1 AIRRR
6 YRVLLLSTLVL
17 AGGAF
22 AGTKLRSSFFP
33 KDLSYLSYVDIF
45 LPESASIAA
54 TQQVAAD
61 AGKVVAE
68 VAEQL
73 GREHP
78 DAQGPRRVLRSVT
91 TFVGGGAPRF
101 WYSLAPQQQAPNY
114 AQLVVEVF
122 DAHET
127 TEILPELQRALS
139 SRIPGAYLDV
149 RQLENGK
156 PVPNPVEIRF
166 TGGDIP
172 TLRALAARTEAAL
185 QDIPI
190 ADRGRGDFGGP
201 APRGGP
207 EGDPVRAALAGVTN
221 ADVAQTGFVALS
233 GIPLSTLRD
242 HDKRIPIVARL
253 RMDERGNLGELDDLY
268 VFTLGSPWK
277 VPIRQVAAQRIS
289 LIPEKI
295 QRRNQLR
302 TISVVAFPVPGK
314 LPSEVMK
321 LVRPKLDALAAS
333 MPPGYILEIGGS
345 EENVVKVAR
354 EAALVAIVSIAG
366 IFLALVIQLKSAIKP
381 AIVLA
386 AIPFGG
392 AGALA
397 AIVVMDAPFGFTAIL
412 GTISLIGVIVSHIIV
427 LFDYIE
433 EAHERG
439 EPLEDALRDAGVAR

>member
-114 AQLVVEVF
+114 AQLVVEVI

-166 TGGDIP
+166 TGDDIP

-185 QDIPI
+185 RDIPI
-190 ADRGRGDFGGP
+190 AQNVRDDFGIP
-201 APRGGP
+201 ALRVQL
-207 EGDPVRAALAGVTN
+207 EVDPVRAALAGVTN
-221 ADVAQTGFVALS
+221 ADVALTGFVALS
-233 GIPLSTLRD
+233 GAPLSTLRD
-242 HDKRIPIVARL
+242 HDKRIPIVARV
-253 RMDERGNLGELDDLY
+253 RMEERGNLGELDDLY
-268 VFTLGSPWK
+268 VFSGASPWK
-277 VPIRQVAAQRIS
+277 VPIRQVASQR
-289 LIPEKI
+289 LELVPEKI

-302 TISVVAFPVPGK
+302 TISVVAFPTPDK
-314 LPSEVMK
+314 LPSEVMSV
-321 LVRPKLDALAAS
+321 VRPKLQELAAGL
-333 MPPGYILEIGGS
+333 PPGYFMEIGGS

-354 EAALVAIVSIAG
+354 DAVLVAIVSIAG
-366 IFLALVIQLKSAIKP
+366 IFIALVVQLRSAIKP

-386 AIPFGG
+386 AIPYGG

-397 AIVVMDAPFGFTAIL
+397 AIAIMGAPFGFTAIL
-412 GTISLIGVIVSHIIV
+412 GTISLIGVI
-427 LFDYIE
+427 
-433 EAHERG
+433 
-439 EPLEDALRDAGVAR
+439 